1 MQEGALLTEPGT
13 GTMRRVCFLLLVA
26 VLVGLASDGKGV
38 AQLASSLRPLL
49 AGAVQLVAP
58 RLPAAEARP
67 ADVMV
72 LTSQGRAVTASLIT
86 IALGLIFCRLSWW
99 AGLSL
104 LSAVLLA
111 WSAAALSAS
120 IGPVIPPGPL
130 LLASVVA
137 YLFGLLGR
145 SAMPGK
151 ADHDISQAAGRD
163 DVLMPRLA
171 ASSCAAVLTFDGEG
185 VIRSCNRAAV
195 DMFGYSA
202 LELGGMPFR
211 KLLAGPE
218 RDLLRLPV
226 RSRGTRCGL
235 SARRKNGQCFDLGA
249 ALSTMELKDDRVR
262 IAVLH
267 DITEWIATRQALPLR
282 DEMTGL
288 PERVLYADRID
299 QAILAAERAGQP
311 LAVLLVHLKL
321 FNMIRET
328 LGGGFADQLLLQLV
342 ARLTEC
348 LRRSD
353 TLARLGSAELALLL
367 PGPTDADLA
376 SQKAAWIAQ
385 ELNRPFEIEELHVG
399 LEVHIGVA
407 TYPLDGRTTH
417 ALLQRAEVAMLA
429 ARRTQRAMAIA
440 PEAGELQLSEEL
452 LLLDELRDAI
462 EDNQLFLEFLPKLD
476 LQTGRT
482 AGVEALARWQHPIRG
497 PVPADRFVHLAEQH
511 GLILPMTLRVISL
524 AIAQQQAWH
533 DRGIELSV
541 AINLSVDPLRNPQFP
556 AILNQVLK
564 TSHGRADRFLF
575 EVTENS
581 IATDPSGIS
590 QTLKAMKTIGFQ
602 LSLDD
607 FGTGSLSLSFLQK
620 LPIAELKIDRSFVAA
635 MASDPDAAVVVRSA
649 LSLGDS
655 LGLRVVAE
663 GVEDQQTLDTLSKL
677 GCVQVQ
683 GYFVGPPMT
692 ADKFEQW
699 LSTLPPAVSA
709 PSTDLADQAALSPA

>member
-1 MQEGALLTEPGT
+1 LTEPGT
-13 GTMRRVCFLLLVA
+13 GTMRRVCLLLLVA

-38 AQLASSLRPLL
+38 AQLAPTLRPLV
-49 AGAVQLVAP
+49 AGAVQLAAP
-58 RLPAAEARP
+58 RLPGTEARL
-67 ADVMV
+67 ADLPV
-72 LTSQGRAVTASLIT
+72 LTSQGRAAAGSLIT
-86 IALGLIFCRLSWW
+86 IGLGLIFCRLSWW

-104 LSAVLLA
+104 LCAVMLA

-130 LLASVVA
+130 LLAGPVA

-145 SAMPGK
+145 SAMPGQ
-151 ADHDISQAAGRD
+151 ASHGMGHAAGQD
-163 DVLMPRLA
+163 DLLMPRLA
-171 ASSCAAVLTFDGEG
+171 ASSCAAIITFDGEG
-185 VIRSCNRAAV
+185 VIRSANRAAEE
-195 DMFGYSA
+195 MFGYSV

-218 RDLLRLPV
+218 RDLLRLPA
-226 RSRGTRCGL
+226 RSKGTSCGL

-249 ALSTMELKDDRVR
+249 ALSTMELNDDRVR
-262 IAVLH
+262 VAILQ
-267 DITEWIATRQALPLR
+267 DITGLIATRQALPLR

-311 LAVLLVHLKL
+311 LAVLLIHLKL

-328 LGGGFADQLLLQLV
+328 LGGGFADQLLRQLV
-342 ARLTEC
+342 ARLAEC

-385 ELNRPFEIEELHVG
+385 ELNRPFEIEELQVG

-417 ALLQRAEVAMLA
+417 DLLQRAEVAMLA
-429 ARRTQRAMAIA
+429 ARQTQRAVAICPETEA
-440 PEAGELQLSEEL
+440 PEPSEEP
-452 LLLDELRDAI
+452 LLLDELREAI

-476 LQTGRT
+476 LRTGRP
-482 AGVEALARWQHPIRG
+482 AGVEALARWQHPARG
-497 PVPADRFVHLAEQH
+497 AVPADRFVHLAEQQ
-511 GLILPMTLRVISL
+511 GLILPMTLRVICL
-524 AIAQQQAWH
+524 AIAQQQAWR
-533 DRGIELSV
+533 DQGIELSV
-541 AINLSVDPLRNPQFP
+541 AINLPVDPLRNPQFP
-556 AILNQVLK
+556 AILKQVLK
-564 TSHGRADRFLF
+564 TSNGRADQLLF
-575 EVTENS
+575 EITENS

-590 QTLKAMKTIGFQ
+590 QTLKAMKAIGFQ

-607 FGTGSLSLSFLQK
+607 FGTGSLSLSSLQK

-635 MASDPDAAVVVRSA
+635 MASDADAAVVVRSA

-663 GVEDQQTLDTLSKL
+663 GVEDQQTLDALSEL
-677 GCVQVQ
+677 SCAQVQ

-699 LSTLPPAVSA
+699 LSTLSQAVSA
-709 PSTDLADQAALSPA
+709 PGADRTDQAALSPA